1 MRKHTF
7 IIVLLLCISTLALA
21 QRRGNPGRIA
31 MPQVGYQS
39 NPKYSMVW
47 GKVILSPG
55 EEGGEEI
62 PGTGAVISIAVKQ
75 RKDTLRAVAND
86 KGIFMFRNVPTGK
99 AYVKFSMMGYE
110 DEAQYAEITP
120 GETKMIA
127 NLKPKAFEI
136 EDAVVTGKVAPVRIN
151 KDTIIFN
158 AAAVKVNKGEKAID
172 ILEQMPGVEVSE
184 SGVSVLNE
192 DVKQVYIDGA
202 LLFGSAPMTAL
213 KNLDAEEVVT
223 IKSYQEYANKDP
235 FHKISKNE
243 SKQRV
248 LDVTTRSKPKIFKM
262 GNVFAGAGFDTDST
276 FRKFRYS
283 LGGNANLFS
292 EELQIHA
299 SANVNN
305 INDGSNSRR
314 GNSFRTA
321 SAGGSADLR
330 ALSVSAGVTKKW
342 MSPTTRNFALGSV
355 SGNYSFNE
363 NYDVNESSTQ
373 QIYFPDGT
381 YNSRE
386 VLKRNHSES
395 TSDKH
400 NFQLSGAKAL
410 KDGEIS
416 LGLNYGIS
424 GSKSKQYSS
433 NYNIQDGKSP
443 QGSSSSTDGS
453 SHGQSFS
460 SEFGVMKGFRDK
472 LRLSLQAGASLSR
485 NDGGS
490 AKIDTTT
497 STITYKVLDIASD
510 GKSHQFIVNPN
521 IRYELSDASSIG
533 IGYKWSDTYS
543 RTLRLATDLT
553 EPEDPV
559 TDLVNSYTYTTNQNV
574 HDVNLLFKTRFEK
587 IDALL
592 HTSAGYRSTGMNRDE
607 TFPEPDAYDRRF
619 NSGYANVKLF
629 RQTTV
634 DNWSVEYSTSASSPS
649 LEQVR
654 PKINNSNL
662 YSVSAGNPGI
672 NQSRSHSVELRYS
685 SPMGAEAR
693 EKMKNRDTAMSGLV
707 RPGNG
712 PRGNR
717 AGSGPESNI
726 SMLELS
732 ARFQTVSNPI
742 VRRQIY
748 YADETY
754 LPQYDYTM
762 PAGSTFSTYE
772 NAPASY
778 SASFNAKYSRP
789 IEAIRC
795 MMNSSLSFNWDS
807 SPSYYNSVLT
817 RTQDL
822 RPSVGL
828 GLRTNFSRDFRLNLG
843 LNGSYIYSDNTEKNS
858 TSYFTERINLGV
870 EVNNILKYLYL
881 GGNYYKVFTQGM
893 EFGSFNDNI
902 MNLNLGA
909 KWGPKNEYDLAL
921 NVHDLFNT
929 TTGFST
935 SMSSNYITN
944 KWTHS
949 FGRYVLLTF
958 SYRFGQMGPGRRK

>member
-1 MRKHTF
+1 MGKHLAIIF
-7 IIVLLLCISTLALA
+7 ILLSISTLSLA
-21 QRRGNPGRIA
+21 QRRGAHSGIST
-31 MPQVGYQS
+31 PQVGYQGDS
-39 NPKYSMVW
+39 KYSMVW

-62 PGTGAVISIAVKQ
+62 PGTGAVISIVVKQ

-86 KGIFMFRNVPTGK
+86 KGLFMFRNVPTGK
-99 AYVKFSMMGYE
+99 AYVKFSMLGYE

-120 GETKMIA
+120 GETRMLA

-136 EDAVVTGKVAPVRIN
+136 KDAVVTGKVAPVRIN

-248 LDVTTRSKPKIFKM
+248 LDVTTRSKPKVFKM

-283 LGGNANLFS
+283 LGGNANFFS
-292 EELQIHA
+292 EELQINA

-314 GNSFRTA
+314 SNVFRTA

-355 SGNYSFNE
+355 SGSYSFNE

-386 VLKRNHSES
+386 VLKKNLSEN
-395 TSDKH
+395 TTDKH
-400 NFQLSGAKAL
+400 NFQVSGAKAL

-424 GSKSKQYSS
+424 GSRSSQFSS
-433 NYNIQDGKSP
+433 NFNIQDSKAP
-443 QGSSSSTDGS
+443 QGSSSSTNGKNR
-453 SHGQSFS
+453 GQNFS
-460 SEFGVMKGFRDK
+460 SEFGISKGFRDK
-472 LRLSLQAGASLSR
+472 LRLSMKASATLNS
-485 NDGGS
+485 NNGGS

-497 STITYKVLDIASD
+497 STITRKVLDIASD
-510 GKSHQFIVNPN
+510 GNSRQISVNPN
-521 IRYELSDASSIG
+521 IRYELSEASSIG
-533 IGYKWSDTYS
+533 LGYRWSDNYS
-543 RTLRLATDLT
+543 KAYRLATDLT

-559 TDLVNSYTYTTNQNV
+559 TDLVNSYTYTTDQNS
-574 HDVNLLFKTRFEK
+574 HDVSLLFNTRFEK
-587 IDALL
+587 SNVLL
-592 HTSAGYRSTGMNRDE
+592 HSSVGYKSTGMNRDE
-607 TFPEPDAYDRRF
+607 TFPEPDGYDRRF
-619 NSGYANVKLF
+619 NSAYADVKLF
-629 RQTTV
+629 RQTIV
-634 DNWSVEYSTSASSPS
+634 DHWSVGYSTSASSPS

-654 PKINNSNL
+654 PKIDNSNL

-672 NQSRSHSVELRYS
+672 SQSRTHHLTLNYS

-693 EKMKNRDTAMSGLV
+693 EKMRDRSSVMPRVTV
-707 RPGNG
+707 RGSKGNQ
-712 PRGNR
+712 
-717 AGSGPESNI
+717 AESSI
-726 SMLELS
+726 SMLELNAS
-732 ARFQTVSNPI
+732 FMAVRNPI

-748 YADETY
+748 YAEQTY

-778 SASFNAKYSRP
+778 SASFSAKYSRP
-789 IEAIRC
+789 LEAIRC
-795 MMNSSLSFNWDS
+795 MMSSSLSFNWNS

-822 RPSVGL
+822 RPAL
-828 GLRTNFSRDFRLNLG
+828 DFGLRTNFSRDFRLNLG

-858 TSYFTERINLGV
+858 SSYFTERINLGV

-893 EFGSFNDNI
+893 QFGSFNDNI

-935 SMSSNYITN
+935 SMTSNYITN